1 MPRPSAASP
10 RNTRAKPVR
19 RDAVPQHEARV
30 RNGRA
35 RPRPDG
41 GTGTAAHATRPGAP
55 GPEASPGR
63 CVLSVS
69 VNTGNRW
76 RGRDLLCA
84 TLNHRA
90 GIKRSGRR
98 RDRRTPGRQV
108 PTSKGQ
114 QAPGLATRVNRAL
127 GPAASSREM
136 RGRARLHLACVVAAR
151 CMTRRPGEAGSG
163 LCAATL
169 RAAFKRSRQRPLRD
183 EPQTDARRRAPQRV
197 GRPFSDGE
205 ACAGRA
211 RWGGGREGGR
221 GGGQAAGESHFLAG
235 GHEGRSAVCTSFPQ
249 LFPGGDVGTGARA
262 HGLLLAAGS
271 SCALTHSTLPVPREG
286 PGAQRG
292 RLNSARRA
300 LGPAGPRAKSQSM
313 TLPPPGSAGTDLQ
326 ARVTAWG
333 RALSRGGS
341 RCTLVT
347 QQARRAADGVLTG
360 RAP

>member
-1 MPRPSAASP
+1 MGQAGRKRPRQDASGRTRPHSTGRTPRPSAASP

-98 RDRRTPGRQV
+98 HDRRTPGRQV

-151 CMTRRPGEAGSG
+151 DQEAGRG
-163 LCAATL
+163 RE
-169 RAAFKRSRQRPLRD
+169 RAVRGHAPSSVQAVTPAS
-183 EPQTDARRRAPQRV
+183 PQ
-197 GRPFSDGE
+197 
-205 ACAGRA
+205 GRA
-211 RWGGGREGGR
+211 TDRCKEASPPEGGT
-221 GGGQAAGESHFLAG
+221 
-235 GHEGRSAVCTSFPQ
+235 AVF
-249 LFPGGDVGTGARA
+249 
-262 HGLLLAAGS
+262 
-271 SCALTHSTLPVPREG
+271 
-286 PGAQRG
+286 
-292 RLNSARRA
+292 
-300 LGPAGPRAKSQSM
+300 
-313 TLPPPGSAGTDLQ
+313 
-326 ARVTAWG
+326 
-333 RALSRGGS
+333 
-341 RCTLVT
+341 
-347 QQARRAADGVLTG
+347 
-360 RAP
+360 